1 MSMDIPGPDK
11 LADLVSGVTE
21 TMFGMS
27 FALAPPRDTSPWNTM
42 PPWRTVLLPIHGR
55 RPITVA
61 IAADEQG
68 GRMLGS
74 RMFSCDAASVDA
86 SMIDDSLREL
96 ANIVAGQ
103 VKSVM
108 GLDQALGLPT
118 LGDPGQRLEMS
129 TWRAATLQS
138 PAERIVVWVAVSE
151 TPAT

>member
-1 MSMDIPGPDK
+1 MTVDIPGPDK

-27 FALAPPRDTSPWNTM
+27 FALAPPREHAPWKTE
-42 PPWRTVLLPIHGR
+42 PPWRTVLLPIRGKRH
-55 RPITVA
+55 ITVA
-61 IAADEQG
+61 IAADEAG
-68 GRMLGS
+68 GRVLGS
-74 RMFSCDAASVDA
+74 RMFSCDATTVDD

-108 GLDQALGLPT
+108 GLDQALGLPSVGHT
-118 LGDPGQRLEMS
+118 DHRLDVS
-129 TWRAATLQS
+129 DWRAATLQS

-151 TPAT
+151 TPPS